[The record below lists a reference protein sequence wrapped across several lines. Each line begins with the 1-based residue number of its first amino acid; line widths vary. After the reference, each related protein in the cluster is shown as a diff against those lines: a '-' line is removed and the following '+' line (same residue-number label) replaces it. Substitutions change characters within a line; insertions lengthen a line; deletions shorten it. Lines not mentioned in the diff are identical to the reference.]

1 MTAPLPAVPLPGLRT
16 DLLGGY
22 MAAVGLLR
30 VVSRQWP
37 SVRGAWRDAA
47 FVLIGG
53 PAGIDDLVDH
63 LVGVARDGRWSSY
76 ERFWKKEQEK
86 KDPHAL
92 ACLAAQ
98 RTEEEARL
106 LAAHIVPGTRL
117 WFNPLVGSGGNAGKR
132 SFSKGWAS
140 ARTALMAALETNT
153 ESAKKKTAT
162 KGPGR
167 RRGRAAAE
175 QGTAVPADTAFAD
188 LRGFL
193 GRGDCAVE
201 KDWGAGS
208 WFSQAVETAN
218 SGQTPTA
225 KGQVT
230 PWAMLLACEAL
241 PMFAGSPSR
250 RLGSRARATAAF
262 PFATDGPAPRSQGEA
277 GKARGEVWL
286 PLWERPMTV
295 PEVRWLFWR
304 ARAEVGA
311 RGATTPAAFSAAVLR
326 RGTDAGLSGFARFT
340 LASTTGQTFE
350 PRFEGVVATPRR
362 GGGAQPGVEGRVVET
377 VLRVFEQLPRDRKVG
392 KRWRVPGYRAP
403 IERALIAR
411 AADPASPGT
420 ARALLDAFVQALD
433 RADRSQPV
441 RKRGLRWQ
449 LLPCDWLP
457 ALFGDEMPSL
467 EARLAMGAA
476 SLLPTGDVPAFAAYR
491 FGLDLEKSF
500 ARHPQQPP
508 PRWVWRT
515 LDVVVGLAALMLRR
529 LVDAGASRNT
539 TSSTALPF
547 WAAVRVSLADVVAWL
562 RGDLDELLLGRW
574 IGRMALF
581 DWRALREASKRSEQ
595 VRRVVAPQGPLP
607 AVDADLAAYGLLRPL
622 FDPRTIVASD
632 GGALLAE
639 ETGARTVAA
648 ARQVAAMLSGGA
660 FGAAFDVAQ
669 RRYATGMRPLAEMG
683 APLPL
688 IQAQRLLAAL
698 VFAAPRP
705 SIAQLAERFLR
716 PTRAE
721 YKERIAWLPSTSTR
735 PRS

>member
-1 MTAPLPAVPLPGLRT
+1 MTTTTSTGGSQAARSSTASASLPVVFLRGLRA
-16 DLLGGY
+16 DVLGGY

-30 VVSRQWP
+30 VASREWP
-37 SVRGAWRDAA
+37 SVRSAWRDGA
-47 FVLIGG
+47 FVLVGG
-53 PAGIDDLVDH
+53 PARIDELIDR
-63 LVGVARDGRWSSY
+63 LVGVARAGCWSSY

-86 KDPHAL
+86 KDPYAL

-98 RTEEEARL
+98 RTEGEARL

-117 WFNPLVGSGGNAGKR
+117 WFNPLLGSGGNAGKR

-140 ARTALMAALETNT
+140 ARDELMAALG
-153 ESAKKKTAT
+153 AKRSEKKTAT
-162 KGPGR
+162 KNAGG

-175 QGTAVPADTAFAD
+175 KHGTSGPATTVVDD

-193 GRGDCAVE
+193 DGGDCAVE

-218 SGQTPTA
+218 SGQTPTS

-262 PFATDGPAPRSQGEA
+262 PFATEGPAPRSQGEA
-277 GKARGEVWL
+277 GKARGELWL

-311 RGATTPAAFSAAVLR
+311 GGATTPAAFSAAVLR
-326 RGTDAGLSGFARFT
+326 RGTDAGLSGFSRFT

-350 PRFEGVVATPRR
+350 PRFEGVVATPRLSKAAR
-362 GGGAQPGVEGRVVET
+362 PGMEGRVAEI
-377 VLRVFEQLPRDRKVG
+377 VLGFFEQLTRDQKVG
-392 KRWRVPGYRAP
+392 ERWRVPGYRAP

-411 AADPASPGT
+411 AADPTSAVT

-457 ALFGDEMPSL
+457 ALVGDEMPSL
-467 EARLAMGAA
+467 EARLAMGVA

-491 FGLDLEKSF
+491 FGIELEGSF

-508 PRWVWRT
+508 ARWVWRT
-515 LDVVVGLAALMLRR
+515 RDVETGLAALVLRR
-529 LVDAGASRNT
+529 LVDAGASAGST
-539 TSSTALPF
+539 GSTALPF
-547 WAAVRVSLADVVAWL
+547 WTAVRVSLADVAAWL
-562 RGDLDELLLGRW
+562 RGDLDEALLGRW

-581 DWRALREASKRSEQ
+581 DWRSLRKAFAQPEQ
-595 VRRVVAPQGPLP
+595 LRRVVAPRGGSP
-607 AVDADLAAYGLLRPL
+607 AADAGLAAYGLLRPL
-622 FDPRTIVASD
+622 FDQRTIVTRD
-632 GGALLAE
+632 GSALLAE
-639 ETGARTVAA
+639 KSGARTVAA
-648 ARQVAAMLSGGA
+648 ARQIAALLSTGM
-660 FGAAFDVAQ
+660 FGVAFDAAR
-669 RRYATGMRPLAEMG
+669 RRYATGLRPLAELG
-683 APLPL
+683 APFAAVRP
-688 IQAQRLLAAL
+688 QRLLAAL

-705 SIAQLAERFLR
+705 SLAYLAERLLR

-721 YKERIAWLPSTSTR
+721 
-735 PRS
+735 